1 MSLPIKQHKENTT
14 EEREIIQNAF
24 MDYRNFFLDKYEAQV
39 EIMEKDFPL
48 FAVDITQIP
57 CLLTM
62 DIITESKSRMTEK
75 EFESYKN
82 YVLDVLNGWRPPI
95 KFEVIEGG
103 KK

>member
-1 MSLPIKQHKENTT
+1 MVKQSKQNNLKEK
-14 EEREIIQNAF
+14 EIIQERF

-39 EIMEKDFPL
+39 EKMEKEFPL

-57 CLLTM
+57 CLITM
-62 DIITESKSRMTEK
+62 DIITQSKDRMTKE

-82 YVLDVLNGWRPPI
+82 YVLDVLNGWRPPVKLKI
-95 KFEVIEGG
+95 IEGG

>member
-1 MSLPIKQHKENTT
+1 MIKQSKQNNLK
-14 EEREIIQNAF
+14 EREIIQERF

-39 EIMEKDFPL
+39 EKMEKEFPL

-57 CLLTM
+57 CLITM
-62 DIITESKSRMTEK
+62 DIITQSKDRMTKK

-82 YVLDVLNGWRPPI
+82 YVLDVLNGWRPPVKLEI
-95 KFEVIEGG
+95 IEGG